1 MFRSFIRVTSFSK
14 KTLSS
19 LSFVLPM
26 RGFATHTIKFPASVE
41 SISEGG
47 VQAWVKK
54 LGERVEV
61 DDVVIVMET
70 AKTNQE
76 IRSPV
81 AGELVKLLVNI
92 GDNIPVGADLFII
105 DTDKAGSSE
114 PVKQETVKV
123 QPVKEESKK
132 PEVKVETK
140 PEPKVEPKV
149 EPKREEPK
157 KETKTKPQ
165 DPLPVRVFSGKREE
179 HREKITRIRKTIADR
194 LKNAQNTYAMLT
206 TFQECDM
213 SRAIEL
219 RNAYKDDFLKKHSV
233 KLGFMSFFVK
243 AATQALLQNPIANA
257 VIQGDEIIYK
267 SYIDISV
274 AVATP
279 NGLVVP
285 VIRNCE
291 QKSFADIEKEIL
303 RFSNLAKDGKLPIED
318 MVGGNFTISNGGV
331 YGSLMGTPILNPP
344 QTAILGMHS
353 IENRAVVREDKI
365 VARPIMYLALTYDH
379 RLLDGKDAVL
389 FLRSIKSMVEEPSKI
404 LLDL

>member
-1 MFRSFIRVTSFSK
+1 MLRSLFSISRGYF
-14 KTLSS
+14 TS
-19 LSFVLPM
+19 LSVPSY
-26 RGFATHTIKFPASVE
+26 RAFATHTIKFPASVE

-54 LGERVEV
+54 VGDHVEV
-61 DDVVIVMET
+61 DDVVVVLET

-81 AGELVKLLVNI
+81 SGELVKYLANV
-92 GDNIPVGADLFII
+92 GDNIPVGADLFVI
-105 DTDKAGSSE
+105 DTDRTGAKASAKAEAKPETKTEVKAVKTEAKAAE
-114 PVKQETVKV
+114 PVREEVKRENQEAKPVEVKKSEVKV
-123 QPVKEESKK
+123 PEVKK
-132 PEVKVETK
+132 PEA
-140 PEPKVEPKV
+140 
-149 EPKREEPK
+149 
-157 KETKTKPQ
+157 KTI
-165 DPLPVRVFSGKREE
+165 GKREDR
-179 HREKITRIRKTIADR
+179 REKMTRMRKTIAER
-194 LKNAQNTYAMLT
+194 LKGAQSTYAMLT

-213 SRAIEL
+213 SRAIDL
-219 RNAYKDDFLKKHSV
+219 RNAYKDDFAKKHGV

-243 AATQALLQNPIANA
+243 AATNALLQYPLANA
-257 VIQGDEIIYK
+257 VIQGDEIVYRN
-267 SYIDISV
+267 YVDISV

-279 NGLVVP
+279 TGLVVP

-291 QKSFADIEKEIL
+291 HKSFAEVEKEII
-303 RFSNLAKDGKLPIED
+303 RFANLAKDGKLPIED

-331 YGSLMGTPILNPP
+331 YGSMMGTPILNPP
-344 QTAILGMHS
+344 QSAILGMHS

-404 LLDL
+404 LLDI

>member
-1 MFRSFIRVTSFSK
+1 MLRSLFSI
-14 KTLSS
+14 SRGYFAS
-19 LSFVLPM
+19 LSVPSY
-26 RGFATHTIKFPASVE
+26 RAFATHTIKFPASVE

-54 LGERVEV
+54 VGDHVEV
-61 DDVVIVMET
+61 DEVVVVLET

-81 AGELVKLLVNI
+81 SGELVKYLANV

-105 DTDKAGSSE
+105 DTDKTGAKASPKTE
-114 PVKQETVKV
+114 A
-123 QPVKEESKK
+123 K
-132 PEVKVETK
+132 PEVKNEVKAEAK
-140 PEPKVEPKV
+140 PVKTEAKTVEPA
-149 EPKREEPK
+149 REEPK
-157 KETKTKPQ
+157 KEKQEVKPVEIKTPQ
-165 DPLPVRVFSGKREE
+165 VSKTESKVTGKREDR
-179 HREKITRIRKTIADR
+179 REKMTRMRKTIADR
-194 LKNAQNTYAMLT
+194 LKGAQNTYAMLT

-213 SRAIEL
+213 SRAIDL
-219 RNAYKDDFLKKHSV
+219 RNAYKDDFAKKHGV
-233 KLGFMSFFVK
+233 KLGFMSFFIK
-243 AATQALLQNPIANA
+243 AATNALLQYPLANA
-257 VIQGDEIIYK
+257 VIQGDEIIYRN
-267 SYIDISV
+267 YVDISV

-279 NGLVVP
+279 TGLVVP

-291 QKSFADIEKEIL
+291 HKSFAEVEKEII
-303 RFSNLAKDGKLPIED
+303 RFANLAKDGKLPIED

-331 YGSLMGTPILNPP
+331 YGSMMGTPILNPP
-344 QTAILGMHS
+344 QSAILGMHS

-404 LLDL
+404 LLDI